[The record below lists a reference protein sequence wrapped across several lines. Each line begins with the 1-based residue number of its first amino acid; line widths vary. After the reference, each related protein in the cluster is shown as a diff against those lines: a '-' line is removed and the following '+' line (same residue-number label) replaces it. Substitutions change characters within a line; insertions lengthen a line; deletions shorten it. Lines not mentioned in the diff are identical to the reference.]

1 MYLRSGNR
9 RFRDFAPVALAVL
22 LLGLAMYLTGIG
34 QGPVGAASAAPETA
48 ARQTTA
54 AFCDFEDYVQRALT
68 AAYEA
73 KDLTVS
79 TCADAEG
86 HFDDGVT
93 WIELDFSDRRISGV
107 FDPDPG
113 SLDHLT
119 RGARLDLRGTS
130 VSASEIDLRRAIS
143 SKDSKL
149 AEVLSGNPSTLSQ
162 DSGYSLTLLLDGR
175 ESDETGLGN
184 LPSAIGEGEIL
195 YLTFQF
201 GNRPSGLAA
210 PVTLGVDCADIDIFT
225 GTCSQYQQGG
235 NEYDGS
241 RGTGDSVERFVVFE
255 ITVTNQVD
263 GDNTEHVV
271 HVLASSRDSSDTIYV
286 VPLIIEEDDQIE
298 DDEEEEIEITAIKV
312 GENRRGRLD
321 IEMVDNSGM
330 FESDGF
336 NLDYLFDRGAILED
350 FDDDLRDRLD
360 LLADTIDVRDNDNPQ
375 FDVCA
380 RHPQVVEAL
389 EEEVGER
396 CSDISLAQ
404 LGRITELL
412 IYPNAGD
419 IEDPLEEIFYSDLE
433 GLTGLEFLD
442 LGGNELRDLPSNAF
456 RDVGVASDGI
466 TMIDMRFNPGR
477 RYTSVGFVPTDLT
490 SAVRGNLQHL
500 QVVRVDDDPR
510 GEEGFGRSSYT
521 VYESDV
527 LVFDVQ
533 VDGGFEEIEFSTSG
547 VTDEPAESED
557 LPNPATIT
565 LDRNIFGGHG
575 SFVMAVQ
582 MPFEA
587 GGDSDGDNENFNLVL
602 KISGED
608 DIVTPVTI
616 RDVSR
621 PRTHTISTSSPVYSP
636 PRRPTTPGG
645 TSPSSRLR
653 FPYPITVQGQPLFE
667 QAPGNLDL
675 QHNVPDLAVLIDGNL
690 VEAGFKNYFLRTGGR
705 ERWGYPTSEV
715 LVLEN
720 GALTQF
726 YQRGVVDF
734 HNVGLGW
741 VVERR
746 LAWDYVGGGLANSID
761 QGVEIDLINSAP
773 GELIGVWNLKVSNYS
788 LEGIEIGFAD
798 FFNRFEGVAA
808 FGFPKTQARVDRDFI
823 GRLRAPATQAG
834 FIRQYFQAAVM
845 EFHPGDPEPVK
856 LSLLGDTLRNLL
868 VPDFERQRGFAAAR
882 PLISGF
888 SYSAPLVS

>member
-1 MYLRSGNR
+1 MT
-9 RFRDFAPVALAVL
+9 PVALAVL
-22 LLGLAMYLTGIG
+22 LLGLAMYLAGIG
-34 QGPVGAASAAPETA
+34 QGPMWAAAAAPETA
-48 ARQTTA
+48 GRQASA

-73 KDLTVS
+73 KGFQVS
-79 TCADAEG
+79 TCADAAI
-86 HFDDGVT
+86 HFDAGEA
-93 WIELDFSDRRISGV
+93 WIELDFSDQRISGV

-143 SKDSKL
+143 EENSKL
-149 AEVLSGNPSTLSQ
+149 ADVLSGNQPEEPNQ
-162 DSGYSLTLLLDGR
+162 HSGYSLTLLLDGR
-175 ESDETGLGN
+175 ASDETGLGN

-201 GNRPSGLAA
+201 GSRPGGLAA
-210 PVTLGVDCADIDIFT
+210 PVTEGVDCTQIGISNDR
-225 GTCSQYQQGG
+225 CNSNG
-235 NEYDGS
+235 NGYDGS

-255 ITVTNQVD
+255 ITVSNHVD
-263 GDNTEHVV
+263 GDNTEHIV
-271 HVLASSRDSSDTIYV
+271 HVLTSSRDSSDTLYV
-286 VPLIIEEDDQIE
+286 VPLIIGEDEQIE
-298 DDEEEEIEITAIKV
+298 DDEDEEIEITAIKV
-312 GENRRGRLD
+312 GENRRGHLD
-321 IEMVDNSGM
+321 VEMVSNGGA
-330 FESDGF
+330 FEPDGF

-360 LLADTIDVRDNDNPQ
+360 VLADTVVVRDNDNPG

-380 RHPQVVEAL
+380 RHPQVIEAL
-389 EEEVGER
+389 ESEVGER

-404 LGRITELL
+404 LGGITELS

-456 RDVGVASDGI
+456 RDVGVASVENGGI

-521 VYESDV
+521 VYESDI

-533 VDGGFEEIEFSTSG
+533 VDSGHPVIEFSTLDIDPMTG
-547 VTDEPAESED
+547 DPAEDED
-557 LPNPATIT
+557 LPGRATIT
-565 LDRNIFGGHG
+565 LDSSVFGGRG
-575 SFVMAVQ
+575 SFVVAVQ
-582 MPFEA
+582 MPFET
-587 GGDSDGDNENFNLVL
+587 GENSDGDNENFNLIL
-602 KISGED
+602 KLSELSNRA
-608 DIVTPVTI
+608 DIVVPVTI

-621 PRTHTISTSSPVYSP
+621 PRTHTISASSAVYSP
-636 PRRPTTPGG
+636 PRRPTSPTTG
-645 TSPSSRLR
+645 TSLSNRLR

-667 QAPGNLDL
+667 QDTDNLDL

-705 ERWGYPTSEV
+705 ERWGFPTSEV

-746 LAWDYVGGGLANSID
+746 LAWDYVGGGKANSID
-761 QGVEIDLINSAP
+761 QGVETDLINSAP
-773 GELIGVWNLKVSNYS
+773 GELIGAWNLKVSNYS
-788 LEGIEIGFAD
+788 VEGIEIGFAD
-798 FFNRFEGVAA
+798 FFNRHKGVAA

-823 GRLRAPATQAG
+823 GRLRAPGTQAG

-845 EFHPGDPEPVK
+845 EFHPADPEPVK
-856 LSLLGDTLRNLL
+856 LSLLGDTLRNFL

-882 PLISGF
+882 PLIGGS
-888 SYSAPLVS
+888 SYSAPIVS